1 MKKTDRDG
9 IPALLQA
16 IAATPDEPKV
26 EKKLTKREAEVIR
39 LIAKGHLNKQIAK
52 ILQISIKTVEKH
64 RQNAMD
70 RLRLR
75 NTADITRF
83 AVANQLIKIKIHRC
97 TSLKPSRA
105 KRPAA
110 SPRPAAPTARAFP
123 KKKRKP
129 YTRSKSSAHP
139 SLIPAPTTA
148 NFEPSTPKAK
158 PSRCA
163 A

>member
-26 EKKLTKREAEVIR
+26 ERKLTKREAEVIR
-39 LIAKGHLNKQIAK
+39 LIAKGYINKQIAK
-52 ILQISIKTVEKH
+52 ILQISIKTAEKH

-83 AVANQLIKIKIHRC
+83 AVANQLIKIKINPC

-105 KRPAA
+105 KRRAP
-110 SPRPAAPTARAFP
+110 SPRPARAFP

-129 YTRSKSSAHP
+129 YTRSKSTAHP
-139 SLIPAPTTA
+139 STIPAPTTA
-148 NFEPSTPKAK
+148 NFEPSTPKAT
-158 PSRCA
+158 SRRA